1 MEGKTVRRFAL
12 IFATL
17 MLLSSAADARAADPS
32 PAPILGKECFFTEVG
47 FITGFG
53 YGTVTEGYH
62 FPVPLIVHLGVDTK
76 RWFPSLSD
84 HRGTLTAFLE
94 PQFNLVFGAEFDIE
108 GGIGF
113 GLKYRYPLSDVMS
126 AYGLVSVG
134 PQFITVNTVDQTNG
148 LVFADTVGIGVNLA
162 VMPGASL
169 DLGLR
174 ARHLSNANFRMP
186 NNGLDNYFGTIGFMI
201 AH

>member
-1 MEGKTVRRFAL
+1 
-12 IFATL
+12 

-32 PAPILGKECFFTEVG
+32 PAPAPGKDSFFTEVG

-53 YGTVTEGYH
+53 YGTVTEGDY
-62 FPVPLIVHLGVDTK
+62 FPVPLIVHLGVDMK
-76 RWFPSLSD
+76 RWVSSLKD

-94 PQFNLVFGAEFDIE
+94 PQFALAFGAEFDIE

-113 GLKYRYPLSDVMS
+113 GMKYRYPLGDAVS

-134 PQFITVNTVDQTNG
+134 PQFITVNTVDQSNG
-148 LVFADTVGIGVNLA
+148 FAFADTVGIGVNLA

-174 ARHLSNANFRMP
+174 ARHLSNANSHLP
-186 NNGLDNYFGTIGFMI
+186 NNGIDNYFVTIGFMI
-201 AH
+201 SH

>member
-1 MEGKTVRRFAL
+1 MEGKTVRRYVL

-32 PAPILGKECFFTEVG
+32 PAPILGTDSFFTEVG

-53 YGTVTEGYH
+53 YGNVTEGDY
-62 FPVPLIVHLGVDTK
+62 FPVPLIVHLGVNMK
-76 RWFPSLSD
+76 RWVLSLRD
-84 HRGTLTAFLE
+84 HRGTFTAFLE
-94 PQFNLVFGAEFDIE
+94 PQFNFAFGAEFDIE

-113 GLKYRYPLSDVMS
+113 GLKYRYPLNDVVS

-134 PQFITVNTVDQTNG
+134 PQFITVNTVDQSNG
-148 LVFADTVGIGVNLA
+148 FAFADTVGIGVNLA
-162 VMPGASL
+162 VMPGVSL

-186 NNGLDNYFGTIGFMI
+186 NNGIDNYFGTIGFMI
-201 AH
+201 SY

>member
-1 MEGKTVRRFAL
+1 MEAKSVRRFAL
-12 IFATL
+12 ILASL
-17 MLLSSAADARAADPS
+17 MFLLSAAVARAADPS
-32 PAPILGKECFFTEVG
+32 PAPILGKASFFTEVG
-47 FITGFG
+47 IITGFG
-53 YGTVTEGYH
+53 YGTVTEGDY
-62 FPVPLIVHLGVDTK
+62 FPVPLIVHLGVDMK
-76 RWFPSLSD
+76 RWVPSLRD
-84 HRGTLTAFLE
+84 HRGALTAFLE

-113 GLKYRYPLSDVMS
+113 GLKYRYPLSDGVS

-186 NNGLDNYFGTIGFMI
+186 NNGIDNYFGTIGFMI
-201 AH
+201 SY

>member
-1 MEGKTVRRFAL
+1 MEAKSVRRFAL
-12 IFATL
+12 ILASL
-17 MLLSSAADARAADPS
+17 MFLLSAAVARAADPS
-32 PAPILGKECFFTEVG
+32 PAPILGKDSFFTEVG
-47 FITGFG
+47 IITGFG
-53 YGTVTEGYH
+53 YGTVTEGDY
-62 FPVPLIVHLGVDTK
+62 FPVPLIVHLGVDMK
-76 RWFPSLSD
+76 RWVPSLRD
-84 HRGTLTAFLE
+84 HRGALTAFLE

-113 GLKYRYPLSDVMS
+113 GLKYRVPLGDVVS

-134 PQFITVNTVDQTNG
+134 PQFITVNTVDQSNG

-186 NNGLDNYFGTIGFMI
+186 NNGIDNYFGTIGFMI
-201 AH
+201 SH

>member
-1 MEGKTVRRFAL
+1 
-12 IFATL
+12 

-32 PAPILGKECFFTEVG
+32 PAPILGKDSFFTEAG

-53 YGTVTEGYH
+53 YGTVTEGYY
-62 FPVPLIVHLGVDTK
+62 FPVPLIVHLGVDMK
-76 RWFPSLSD
+76 RWVSSLWN
-84 HRGTLTAFLE
+84 HRGTFTAFLE
-94 PQFNLVFGAEFDIE
+94 PQFNFVFGAEFDIE

-113 GLKYRYPLSDVMS
+113 GLKYRVPLGDVVS

-134 PQFITVNTVDQTNG
+134 PQFITVNTVDQSNG
-148 LVFADTVGIGVNLA
+148 FVFADTAGIGVNLA
-162 VMPGASL
+162 VAPGASL

-186 NNGLDNYFGTIGFMI
+186 NNGIDNYFGTIGFMI
-201 AH
+201 SY